1 MLSFLVSRRLCT
13 CCFGC
18 LAALIISRIAL
29 SNHLSLNSDMCS
41 ELSTPVIV
49 LPILHLL
56 HDSYLIISILTVTIC
71 VDCQGLFT

>member
-1 MLSFLVSRRLCT
+1 
-13 CCFGC
+13 
-18 LAALIISRIAL
+18 LIISRIAL

-56 HDSYLIISILTVTIC
+56 A
-71 VDCQGLFT
+71 